1 MLSVYDVKKMRAC
14 DLSRPAQEGDSM
26 NIKSDFARDGIA
38 GAVVSLVAISF
49 YLSSA
54 ALIFQGPLAQYLS
67 LGIGA
72 ALLGGALL
80 ALTAAWRGS
89 IGLASV
95 GAEPA
100 TVPILAG
107 MSVSIAQMT
116 SGAALL
122 PTLLAALAI
131 AAVCIGMTWYAMGH
145 YGVGNVIRFIPY
157 PVIGGFLAGIGWLMF
172 SGGIGVVAG
181 QPFGVALLKTLA
193 DGGEASLQMLVGLGM
208 GVVLWL
214 ATQKSKHVIL
224 LPALIV
230 FFSLLVHMALW
241 GNGVSLEQ
249 ARAHGWLM
257 NPFPLALP
265 GVPFAPSHLSLIDWG
280 AVASQGGAILSAMI
294 VSIIALLLS
303 DSSLEVAFD
312 ERADFNRDLK
322 TLGLGNV
329 VLGVAGG
336 LAGGISISRSL
347 LNKESGAATRWS
359 GVVKALICVLAMFV
373 GGPVIALIPKAVL
386 GGILIYIGLG
396 MLKSWVVDS
405 RVRLNTSDYLAVL
418 TMLCLTVAVGYLPA
432 VVVGIVVCCF
442 DFAVSSARLATVRR
456 SFSRNDWPDQVER
469 SASESALLHA
479 RGQGV
484 RIVELQGALFF
495 GSIRTLAFDI
505 EKLLTEQTLERLV
518 IDFRRVP
525 WIDSSG
531 AQAMSRLIRLAAKHR
546 VKLSFCGVLPQVHTI
561 LKTNGCFTPQGPE
574 LAPDID
580 HALLDWDDAVIR
592 EASHSA
598 TPLEDWL
605 RNELGSAELV
615 RRLRSQLQ
623 EIHLQA
629 GDALFHQG
637 DAAQTLY
644 LVQHGRLSA
653 YLQVQSSRLK
663 VRSIQAGGTV
673 GEMGL
678 YRDADRSATVLVD
691 EPTLVLALTRETM
704 TAIERE
710 DAELALGLH
719 KLFVRLLAS
728 RLDYANAQARALA
741 L

>member
-1 MLSVYDVKKMRAC
+1 MH
-14 DLSRPAQEGDSM
+14 
-26 NIKSDFARDGIA
+26 IKSEFARDAVA

-54 ALIFQGPLAQYLS
+54 ALIFQGALS
-67 LGIGA
+67 PHLPLGIGA
-72 ALLGGALL
+72 ALFGGALL
-80 ALTAAWRGS
+80 AVCAAYKGS

-107 MSVSIAQMT
+107 MSASVASLC
-116 SGAALL
+116 SPAAVL
-122 PTLLAALAI
+122 PTLIATLAI
-131 AAVCIGMTWYAMGH
+131 AAICIGLTWYAMGH
-145 YGVGNVIRFIPY
+145 FGVGNVIRFIPY

-172 SGGIGVVAG
+172 SGGMGVVAG
-181 QPFGVALLKTLA
+181 KPF
-193 DGGEASLQMLVGLGM
+193 SLQLLLDLTDGTETTLQVLVGLGM
-208 GVVLWL
+208 GLVLWM

-230 FFSLLVHMALW
+230 FFSLLVHLALL
-241 GNGVSLEQ
+241 GNSIDLEQ
-249 ARAHGWLM
+249 ARAQGWLTK
-257 NPFPLALP
+257 PFPLALP
-265 GVPFAPSHLSLIDWG
+265 ALPFAPATLALIDWS
-280 AVASQGGAILSAMI
+280 AVASQSGAMLSAMI

-303 DSSLEVAFD
+303 ASSLEVAFD
-312 ERADFNRDLK
+312 ARADFNNDLK
-322 TLGLGNV
+322 VLGLGNV
-329 VLGVAGG
+329 ALGLAGG

-347 LNKESGAATRWS
+347 LNKESGAATRRS

-396 MLKSWVVDS
+396 MLKTWVLDS
-405 RVRLNTSDYLAVL
+405 RARLTRSDYLAVL
-418 TMLCLTVAVGYLPA
+418 TMVSLTIGVGYLPA

-456 SFSRNDWPDQVER
+456 SFCRNDWPDQVER
-469 SASESALLHA
+469 SASESALLRS
-479 RGQGV
+479 RGEDV

-495 GSIRTLAFDI
+495 GSIRTLAIDM
-505 EKLLTEQTLERLV
+505 ERLLTEQQGLERLV

-531 AQAMSRLIRLAAKHR
+531 AQALSRLVKLAGRHR
-546 VKLSFCGVLPQVHTI
+546 VALSLCGVAPQVLTT
-561 LKTNGCFTPQGPE
+561 LQTNGCFGAEGPE
-574 LAPDID
+574 VSPDID
-580 HALLDWDDAVIR
+580 HALLDWDDAIIR
-592 EASHSA
+592 QASHSA

-605 RNELGSAELV
+605 SKELGSATLV
-615 RRLRSQLQ
+615 QRLQGYLQ
-623 EIHLQA
+623 AMALQA
-629 GDALFHQG
+629 GDVLFQQG
-637 DAAQTLY
+637 EAADTLF
-644 LVQHGRLSA
+644 LVQQGRLSA
-653 YLQVQSSRLK
+653 FFQTPTMRLK

-678 YRDADRSATVLVD
+678 YREAHRSASVQAD
-691 EPTLVLALTRETM
+691 EPTRVLALTREAMQTL
-704 TAIERE
+704 EQQ
-710 DAELALGLH
+710 DAGLALELH